1 MARKATNKALAVS
14 GNGKGSK
21 GSKGSKA
28 PKGKGKAAKAPRAA
42 RTTLKPFNPKA
53 TIKLLVTENPK
64 NKGTAEHKRFA
75 TYRNGAT
82 VAALMAAGHT
92 TLNLLRD
99 STPRRGGKP
108 YIAIKG

>member
-21 GSKGSKA
+21 GS
-28 PKGKGKAAKAPRAA
+28 KGKAAKAPRAA

-75 TYRNGAT
+75 TYKNGAT

-92 TLNLLRD
+92 TLNLARD
-99 STPRRGGKP
+99 ACAQGHAVRNGP